1 MNRRQVHSALCPVIS
16 RQLLIVIGIRRYQHM
31 LPIAK
36 RAIKNYLKHPLF
48 WIGFAIVILGVYQQ
62 LSPCLTIRYLSPE
75 DQIQN
80 NYPQTVHSAE
90 LYEGYI
96 PTPESER
103 RGLWEQSMRESLIS
117 DYKMSAAEADAA
129 VNSVKKLNIADAC
142 VYFEDHYNYFGAD
155 YFYDMT
161 AYQKGTNDELN
172 AYLTEMLEDH
182 PFSYYFSRRFADFA
196 GLFMGF
202 FATILLSVLFLQDTR
217 KHTYEL
223 LHTKPVRA
231 GNYVLGKVLGGFG
244 VCLIT
249 LGILCLVFWILC
261 LAGTKGNGFEIRL
274 LDFIVAAFLYILP
287 NMLAIICIYALISL
301 LFKNPLPAAPIL
313 FLLIVYSNMGSRN
326 AEGRF
331 GYYGRA
337 MAIMV
342 RFPGT
347 FFDTAQP
354 PMVLFNQTF
363 LIAASACILLLCA
376 ALWKRR
382 RI

>member
-1 MNRRQVHSALCPVIS
+1 
-16 RQLLIVIGIRRYQHM
+16 M

-36 RAIKNYLKHPLF
+36 REIKNYLKHPLF
-48 WIGFAIVILGVYQQ
+48 WIGVIIVIFGVYQQ
-62 LSPCLTIRYLSPE
+62 LSPCLAIRYLSPE
-75 DQIQN
+75 DSFDN
-80 NYPQTVHSAE
+80 DYPQTVHSAE

-103 RGLWEQSMRESLIS
+103 RGLWEQAMRESLIS
-117 DYKMSAAEADAA
+117 DCEMSSAEADTAID
-129 VNSVKKLNIADAC
+129 SVKNLNIADAC
-142 VYFEDHYNYFGAD
+142 VYFEEHYNYFNAN
-155 YFYDMT
+155 YLYHMT
-161 AYQKGTNDELN
+161 SYQKGTNNELN
-172 AYLTEMLEDH
+172 AYLSDMLEDH

-231 GNYVLGKVLGGFG
+231 ANYVLGKVLGGFL

-249 LGILCLVFWILC
+249 LGILCFVFWILC
-261 LAGTKGNGFEIRL
+261 LTGTKGSGFEVRL
-274 LDFIVAAFLYILP
+274 FDFIVAAFLYILP

-326 AEGRF
+326 AMGIF

-337 MAIMV
+337 VAIMV

-363 LIAASACILLLCA
+363 LIAASACILLLCT